1 MIPAITY
8 SVIVTAEAARRG
20 MHCRMPRRQTETTMP
35 QFVLDMGSPEAARR
49 FNDLDHFT
57 QGYITAAFWT
67 GSDENGAPLEAS
79 FAGLSPETEAQM
91 IEECTSF
98 NQIADA
104 WLDKA
109 YLRGDMSYDM
119 ERAGTD
125 FWLTRNR
132 HGAGYW
138 DRGLGSAGDK
148 LTEFAHSFGSCDLY
162 HGDDG
167 LIYSA

>member
-1 MIPAITY
+1 
-8 SVIVTAEAARRG
+8 
-20 MHCRMPRRQTETTMP
+20 MPE
-35 QFVLDMGSPEAARR
+35 FVLDMGSPEAGRR
-49 FNDLDHFT
+49 FNDLDRFT
-57 QGYITAAFWT
+57 QGYIRTAFWT
-67 GSDENGAPLEAS
+67 LIDDQGNPLEAE
-79 FAGLSPETEAQM
+79 FASLSPETLAQM
-91 IEECTSF
+91 IEDCTSF
-98 NQIADA
+98 NQIADV

-138 DRGLGSAGDK
+138 DRGLGAAGDT
-148 LTEFAHSFGSCDLY
+148 LTEFAHSFGGCDLY
-162 HGDDG
+162 RGDDG